1 MVLAATESH
10 DRKRESERAV
20 SPTAQ
25 VSGSSTRHLTTPL
38 ADHVQVT
45 GSGMSESELKQ
56 ALLALVRSKHEMEE
70 LNTRLEDDL
79 VQQRKHC
86 EVSEGGTLGR
96 AGGTLGRV
104 GGRDIREER

>member
-25 VSGSSTRHLTTPL
+25 VSSTRHLTTPL
-38 ADHVQVT
+38 ADRVQVT